1 MTRRTR
7 RHPMSTQVIEP
18 LGEASG
24 SPAASGYFES
34 FSALSPGHQSGV
46 PRTHHS
52 GKKETKTPVGRV
64 APDALPCNSGAYLR
78 QVGDEGAR
86 LGSGQY
92 RTASIVE
99 VALE

>member
-1 MTRRTR
+1 LGKRRVR
-7 RHPMSTQVIEP
+7 RLRRVISKVFLRSLLDTSQEFLALTTQE
-18 LGEASG
+18 
-24 SPAASGYFES
+24 
-34 FSALSPGHQSGV
+34 
-46 PRTHHS
+46 
-52 GKKETKTPVGRV
+52 KKETKTPVGRV